1 MKTNKE
7 IEKGNGGCPE
17 CGNGFNE
24 NGICD
29 NCSSKLNKEEEV
41 YCKTCGCTEK
51 KACKSGCY
59 WINPTICSA
68 CWLKNNKEMKKV
80 IKLLVGSRHL

>member
-1 MKTNKE
+1 MKTNEE

-41 YCKTCGCTEK
+41 YCK
-51 KACKSGCY
+51 
-59 WINPTICSA
+59 
-68 CWLKNNKEMKKV
+68 
-80 IKLLVGSRHL
+80 RR